1 MIVNVDMRVSM
12 FDKTL
17 QAGFSYG
24 KRGEKIAVLQST
36 NKYLEWKPEYISHP
50 SFTFCYVQATT
61 RVSKLVNLRPPSKKA
76 RRSAPTRCSKPARLS
91 VPWGNEMLP
100 APHPPDEVQI
110 LGVDEEDEENGAPMA
125 EPGAYQQV
133 CEKTRAPLSVG
144 RGGGFHLISSPCI
157 RWLRM
162 QYEPQSKPSCPTKVT
177 QVFFRSE
184 QK

>member
-1 MIVNVDMRVSM
+1 M
-12 FDKTL
+12 
-17 QAGFSYG
+17 
-24 KRGEKIAVLQST
+24 
-36 NKYLEWKPEYISHP
+36 
-50 SFTFCYVQATT
+50 
-61 RVSKLVNLRPPSKKA
+61 
-76 RRSAPTRCSKPARLS
+76 
-91 VPWGNEMLP
+91 PWGNEMLP